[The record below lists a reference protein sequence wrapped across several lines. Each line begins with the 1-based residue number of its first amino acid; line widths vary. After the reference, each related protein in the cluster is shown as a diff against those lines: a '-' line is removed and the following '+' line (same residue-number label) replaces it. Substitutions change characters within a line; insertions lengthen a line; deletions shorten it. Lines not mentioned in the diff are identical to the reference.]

1 MQHTQKIQIKL
12 GGWESQQHHAQPIRL
27 QVFVVEQQVP
37 RELEWDQLDAAS
49 VHALAYS
56 PDKRPIGTGRLLPD
70 GHIGRMAVLQAE
82 RGHGVGA
89 AILHAL
95 MRAARERGDA
105 AVILHAQTH
114 AAGFYQKFGF
124 ERFGEEFLEAGI
136 SHVAMRCNLLPL

>member
-1 MQHTQKIQIKL
+1 MQNMQKIQIKL
-12 GGWESQQHHAQPIRL
+12 GDWHSQQQYAQPIRL
-27 QVFVVEQQVP
+27 QVFVLEQQVP

-49 VHALAYS
+49 VHGLAYS
-56 PDKRPIGTGRLLPD
+56 PDKQPIGTGRLLPD

-82 RGHGVGA
+82 RGHGVGT

-105 AVILHAQTH
+105 AVMLHAQTQ

-124 ERFGEEFLEAGI
+124 ERIGDEFLEAGI
-136 SHVAMRCNLLPL
+136 RHIAMRCNLLPL